1 MVAVLLMALIVAGAT
16 ALVSYNMYARSMEEH
31 YERLTMNTA
40 RSAASMVD
48 VQAVAELKDRTLEIY
63 RGFCPDE
70 NTPPDF
76 EAFDEAD
83 WDAYYAAYDEILQSD
98 AYRKTFAT
106 LNALKEDNGV
116 LWLYVAYMD
125 EQTGQGIYIVDAD
138 STQDAC
144 LPGTCGDIEPENRVL
159 MEQGVYDF
167 PPYITNYEEFGWL
180 SSAAAAITAPDG
192 TVVANA
198 FVDFSMNQVMADR
211 QAFLLRLAAVLAA
224 VTLVLIVTL
233 AYGFGRAV
241 VRPINQL
248 AKATGSFVSDKERNQ
263 SSSAISLLEI
273 RTGDEIENL
282 SCFDPADG
290 AGDQHLYRQPDPGHG
305 RAGAHRRRAGRGPKH
320 PGFHAALHLSALSA
334 ARGVQHLCL
343 HGPGQGGR
351 RRFL

>member
-1 MVAVLLMALIVAGAT
+1 
-16 ALVSYNMYARSMEEH
+16 MEQ
-31 YERLTMNTA
+31 
-40 RSAASMVD
+40 AA
-48 VQAVAELKDRTLEIY
+48 
-63 RGFCPDE
+63 
-70 NTPPDF
+70 
-76 EAFDEAD
+76 
-83 WDAYYAAYDEILQSD
+83 
-98 AYRKTFAT
+98 
-106 LNALKEDNGV
+106 
-116 LWLYVAYMD
+116 
-125 EQTGQGIYIVDAD
+125 
-138 STQDAC
+138 AC
-144 LPGTCGDIEPENRVL
+144 LPGTCGDIEPENLVL

-282 SCFDPADG
+282 SC
-290 AGDQHLYRQPDPGHG
+290 
-305 RAGAHRRRAGRGPKH
+305 
-320 PGFHAALHLSALSA
+320 
-334 ARGVQHLCL
+334 
-343 HGPGQGGR
+343 
-351 RRFL
+351 